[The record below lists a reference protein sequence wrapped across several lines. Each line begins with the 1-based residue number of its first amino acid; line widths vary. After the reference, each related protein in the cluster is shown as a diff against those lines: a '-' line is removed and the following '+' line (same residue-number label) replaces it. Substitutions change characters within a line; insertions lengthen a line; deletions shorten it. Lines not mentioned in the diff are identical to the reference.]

1 MEQKNLASI
10 IDHFDVNTYEDLYY
24 FLLKNTDDFSSSRR
38 LTHID
43 GRIIENPPERFYQTA
58 ETFILNYYPY
68 SIYKNFSLDKLDL
81 SELKCLVEL
90 YFSKRSY
97 DLWLPVDGTIIY
109 AIGNYDS
116 RKLGISDEEL
126 LEHYISAL
134 GPAMPSRFEIGIGNI
149 NTLIQ
154 SSSFSEELIRGFVSQ
169 NDTGICI
176 NLSDEKICAT
186 RFVAEREFD
195 GVLTNSD
202 VIFQPI
208 IKKILDADDK
218 LIEFNQLISE
228 DTPENI
234 LEDFLYTYHEL
245 IFGDKYDTLSTQ
257 VWLNF
262 PEYDIGHKSRRLDI
276 VMRNSISKDWEIFEL
291 KRASVKLT
299 KTKTDVPMLA
309 SAVNNA
315 ITQLRNYKNILNRDT
330 VKRAFA
336 AAGIEYYNPAF
347 NLVIGKRP
355 NLPQHQWDWLLSQ
368 HEDLNILTYGDLF
381 DSAKSRLNTM
391 IDAIKVN

>member
-1 MEQKNLASI
+1 MNQEILSAV

-24 FLLKNTDDFSSSRR
+24 FLLKNTDDFASSRK

-43 GRIIENPPERFYQTA
+43 SRIIENPPERFFQTA
-58 ETFILNYYPY
+58 ETFILNYFPY
-68 SIYKNFSLDKLDL
+68 SIYKDFTLDKLDL
-81 SELKCLVEL
+81 SELKRLAEL
-90 YFSKRSY
+90 YSSKRSY

-116 RKLGISDEEL
+116 RKLGITDEKL
-126 LEHYISAL
+126 LEHYVSVL
-134 GPAMPSRFEIGIGNI
+134 GPSLPPSFEIGMGNI
-149 NTLIQ
+149 NTLLQ
-154 SSSFSEELIRGFVSQ
+154 SSFSDNLIKDFVLR

-176 NLSDEKICAT
+176 NLSDEQICAT

-195 GVLTNSD
+195 GILTNSD

-245 IFGDKYDTLSTQ
+245 IFGDKYDTISTQ

-276 VMRNSISKDWEIFEL
+276 VMRNSTSKDWEIFEL

-299 KTKTDVPMLA
+299 KTKTDVPMLV

-315 ITQLRNYKNILNRDT
+315 ITQLRNYKDILSRDT

-336 AAGIEYYNPAF
+336 AEGIEYYHPTY

-355 NLPQHQWDWLLSQ
+355 NLPQYQWEWLLAQ
-368 HEDLNILTYGDLF
+368 HKDLNILTYGDLF
-381 DSAKSRLNTM
+381 DAAKSRLNTM
-391 IDAIKVN
+391 INAIKTN